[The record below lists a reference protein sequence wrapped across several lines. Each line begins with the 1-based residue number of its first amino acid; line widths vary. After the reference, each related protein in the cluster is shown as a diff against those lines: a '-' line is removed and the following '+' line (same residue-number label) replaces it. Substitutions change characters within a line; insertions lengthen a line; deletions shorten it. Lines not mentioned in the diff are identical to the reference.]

1 LEPDQFKKI
10 LTRYADGV
18 ANEEEKQLI
27 AAWYDSYDL
36 ENEAAVFS
44 DEAEEELV
52 RKEMQQAILNHR
64 NPPEIRKF
72 SFRQYYKYAA
82 VLAIAISA
90 VFLGK
95 PFLKK
100 SAKPNSEQD
109 FRVIE
114 TYAGEYK
121 KVTLEDLTVIQ
132 MNPGT
137 RLRIPSQ
144 FAKLKDR
151 TVYMDQG
158 LAFFEVAKDPH
169 HPFVV
174 HSGAIKTLVL
184 GTKFALNTKKAALTE
199 VSVSEGKVRVSNG
212 TKVLDDLIPGKKL
225 RYNSKNEQWRV
236 SNFAIREHNIWFQ
249 KVINLN
255 HASFNEL
262 VKIIHINYGVKIRS
276 GNKNTAAYVYNLQ
289 IRSTRSLTETLKI
302 ICSVHQNKYRRI
314 RNEIVIY

>member
-1 LEPDQFKKI
+1 MEPDQFKKL
-10 LTRYADGV
+10 LTRYADGL

-27 AAWYDSYDL
+27 AAWYDSYDR
-36 ENEAAVFS
+36 ENEVEAFS
-44 DEAEEELV
+44 DAQEEELV
-52 RKEMQQAILNHR
+52 RNEMQQAILNHR
-64 NPPEIRKF
+64 NPSLSRKF

-100 SAKPNSEQD
+100 PAKPNSEQD
-109 FRVIE
+109 FKVIE

-144 FAKLKDR
+144 FAALKDR

-184 GTKFALNTKKAALTE
+184 GTKFALSTQKAALTE

-212 TKVLDDLIPGKKL
+212 TKVLDDLIPGRKL
-225 RYNSKNEQWRV
+225 RYNSKNEQWKV
-236 SNFAIREHNIWFQ
+236 SDFAIREHNVWFQ

-262 VKIIHINYGVKIRS
+262 AKIIAINYGVKIKS
-276 GNKNTAAYVYNLQ
+276 GNKDTATYVYNLQ

-314 RNEIVIY
+314 GNEIVIY

>member
-1 LEPDQFKKI
+1 MEPDQFRKL
-10 LTRYADGV
+10 LTRYADGL

-27 AAWYDSYDL
+27 AAWYDSYEQ
-36 ENEAAVFS
+36 ENEVAAFS
-44 DEAEEELV
+44 DVQEEELV
-52 RKEMQQAILNHR
+52 RKEMQQAILSHR
-64 NPPEIRKF
+64 NSAVIRKF

-100 SAKPNSEQD
+100 SVKPNSEQD
-109 FRVIE
+109 FKVIE

-132 MNPGT
+132 MNPRT

-151 TVYMDQG
+151 TVYLDQG
-158 LAFFEVAKDPH
+158 LAFFEVTSDPH

-174 HSGAIKTLVL
+174 HSGKIKTLVL
-184 GTKFALNTKKAALTE
+184 GTKFALSTEKSALTE

-212 TKVLDDLIPGKKL
+212 TKVLDDLLPGRKL
-225 RYNSKNEQWRV
+225 RYNSRNEQWKV
-236 SNFAIREHNIWFQ
+236 NNFATREHNVWFQ

-262 VKIIHINYGVKIRS
+262 AKIIAINYGVKIRS
-276 GNKNTAAYVYNLQ
+276 GNKHTATYVYNLQ
-289 IRSTRSLTETLKI
+289 IRSTRSLTETMKI

-314 RNEIVIY
+314 GNEIVIY

>member
-1 LEPDQFKKI
+1 MEPEEFKKL

-27 AAWYDSYDL
+27 AAWYDSYDR

-100 SAKPNSEQD
+100 PAKPNSEQD

-158 LAFFEVAKDPH
+158 LAFFEVTTDPH

-174 HSGAIKTLVL
+174 HSGQIKTLVL
-184 GTKFALNTKKAALTE
+184 GTKFALSTKKAALTE

-212 TKVLDDLIPGKKL
+212 IQVLDDLIPGRRL
-225 RYNSKNEQWRV
+225 RYNSKNEQWKV
-236 SNFAIREHNIWFQ
+236 SSFAIREHNVWFQ

-262 VKIIHINYGVKIRS
+262 AKIIEINYGVKIRS
-276 GNKNTAAYVYNLQ
+276 GNKHTATYVYNLQ

-302 ICSVHQNKYRRI
+302 ICSVHQNKYRRTG
-314 RNEIVIY
+314 NEIVIY

>member
-1 LEPDQFKKI
+1 MEPDQFKKL
-10 LTRYADGV
+10 LTRYADGL

-27 AAWYDSYDL
+27 AAWYDSYDR
-36 ENEAAVFS
+36 ENEVDAFS
-44 DEAEEELV
+44 DAAEEELV

-64 NPPEIRKF
+64 KPPVIRKF

-100 SAKPNSEQD
+100 SVKPNSEQD
-109 FRVIE
+109 FKVIE

-174 HSGAIKTLVL
+174 HSGTIKTLVL
-184 GTKFALNTKKAALTE
+184 GTKFALSTQKAALTE

-212 TKVLDDLIPGKKL
+212 TKVLDDLIPGRKL
-225 RYNSKNEQWRV
+225 RYNSKNEQWKV
-236 SNFAIREHNIWFQ
+236 SDFATREHNAWFQ
-249 KVINLN
+249 KVISLN

-262 VKIIHINYGVKIRS
+262 AKIIQINYGVKIRS
-276 GNKNTAAYVYNLQ
+276 GNKSTATYVYNLQ

-302 ICSVHQNKYRRI
+302 ICSVHQNKYRRTG
-314 RNEIVIY
+314 NEIVIY